1 MIYWILKHLVVGPPV
16 RLVFRP
22 WVEGKHHIPEHGA
35 AILASNH
42 LSFSDSIFL
51 PLVVD
56 RRITFPAKMEYFTG
70 KGVKGWLT
78 RTFMTAT
85 GQIPIDRSGGKASMA
100 ALDQGLA
107 VLRRGELFGIYP
119 EGTRSP
125 DGRLYRG
132 KTGVARLALA
142 ADVPIIPCA
151 MIDTDKAQPTGQ
163 KIPNLVKVGV
173 RIGRPIHHPE
183 HAGKLDD
190 HQVLREIT
198 DEVLRELQR
207 LSGQEYVDEYAAT
220 IKERQ
225 ASRARAGLEQARAG
239 LTHARDRAREGLA
252 DAREGLAER
261 RARRHPEDGA
271 AETPDGTPADTPADT
286 PTGRRPRRPRGRPTD
301 AASGAARRVSYHG
314 QGEHRHLR
322 SGHHRWP

>member
-1 MIYWILKHLVVGPPV
+1 M
-16 RLVFRP
+16 
-22 WVEGKHHIPEHGA
+22 
-35 AILASNH
+35 S
-42 LSFSDSIFL
+42 
-51 PLVVD
+51 
-56 RRITFPAKMEYFTG
+56 
-70 KGVKGWLT
+70 
-78 RTFMTAT
+78 
-85 GQIPIDRSGGKASMA
+85 
-100 ALDQGLA
+100 
-107 VLRRGELFGIYP
+107 
-119 EGTRSP
+119 SP

-220 IKERQ
+220 VKERL
-225 ASRARAGLEQARAG
+225 ASRARTGLEQAREQ
-239 LTHARDRAREGLA
+239 AREGLHH
-252 DAREGLAER
+252 AREGIDHA
-261 RARRHPEDGA
+261 
-271 AETPDGTPADTPADT
+271 
-286 PTGRRPRRPRGRPTD
+286 RGRLTPRQKG
-301 AASGAARRVSYHG
+301 SGR
-314 QGEHRHLR
+314 ELR
-322 SGHHRWP
+322 

>member
-1 MIYWILKHLVVGPPV
+1 MIYWILKHFIVGPPT
-16 RLVFRP
+16 RAVFRP
-22 WVEGKHHIPEHGA
+22 WVQGKENIPANGG

-70 KGVKGWLT
+70 KGVKGWLVKS
-78 RTFMTAT
+78 FFTAT

-100 ALDQGLA
+100 ALEQGLA

-125 DGRLYRG
+125 DGKLYRG
-132 KTGVARLALA
+132 KTGVARLALQ

-163 KIPNLVKVGV
+163 KIPNIVQVGV
-173 RIGRPIHHPE
+173 RIGRPIYYPE
-183 HAGKLDD
+183 HAGKVDD
-190 HQVLREIT
+190 HQVLRQIT
-198 DEVLRELQR
+198 DEVMRELQR

-220 IKERQ
+220 VKERL
-225 ASRARAGLEQARAG
+225 AARARTGIEQARAG
-239 LTHARDRAREGLA
+239 LVDAGQKAKEGLA
-252 DAREGLAER
+252 DAGQKAKEGLAER
-261 RARRHPEDGA
+261 RARKQQDGEEPQA
-271 AETPDGTPADTPADT
+271 
-286 PTGRRPRRPRGRPTD
+286 
-301 AASGAARRVSYHG
+301 
-314 QGEHRHLR
+314 
-322 SGHHRWP
+322 